1 MSATTR
7 TYEVPSI
14 SCAHC
19 KQSIESGLGALDGV
33 ESVEVDIDAKS
44 VLVAGSATE
53 EAVRDALDGLGYD
66 VAAVS

>member
-19 KQSIESGLGALDGV
+19 KQSIESGLGSLDGID
-33 ESVEVDIDAKS
+33 SVEVDIDAKS
-44 VLVAGSATE
+44 VVVEGSASDG
-53 EAVRDALDGLGYD
+53 AVRDALDELGYD
-66 VAAVS
+66 VAAVH